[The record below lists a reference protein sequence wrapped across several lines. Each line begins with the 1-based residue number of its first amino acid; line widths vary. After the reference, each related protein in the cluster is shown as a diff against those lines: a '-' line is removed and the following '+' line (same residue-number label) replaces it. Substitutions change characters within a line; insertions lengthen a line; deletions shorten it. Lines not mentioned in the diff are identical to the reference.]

1 MATKNVSD
9 LERAFSIAGGLS
21 LGVLGMKKGSVA
33 GMALAALGGALVVRG
48 ATGHCALKAAL
59 QKEEEDQEA
68 KAVLELDD
76 NGTRKDLKSAHNL
89 KAQTIPKEQF
99 GA

>member
-1 MATKNVSD
+1 MATKNVGD

-21 LGVLGMKKGSVA
+21 LGVLGMKKGFVA

-59 QKEEEDQEA
+59 KKEEPQE
-68 KAVLELDD
+68 VELDD
-76 NGTRKDLKSAHNL
+76 GGGPKEIKSAHNL
-89 KAQTIPKEQF
+89 RAQTIPKEQF